1 MESKLHIVE
10 TCCHVVKFD
19 AYYCTMIPLVEPGP
33 ALEPERITRYSR
45 QLMLPGFGEDAQRRL
60 GAARVLVIGAGGL
73 GSAIVPVLAG
83 SGIGTIGVADDDV
96 VELSNLHR
104 QLSHSVED
112 IGRPKV
118 DSLADT
124 VRAIDPERQLLIHRE
139 RLTSLNLPAILEQ
152 YDLIVDGSDNFPTRY
167 LANDAAELAGK
178 PLVWGS
184 ILRFHGQVGVA
195 WRDHGPTFRDLFPSP
210 PPADETL
217 SCELGG
223 VLPSLCTAIG
233 SLMATEV
240 VKLVVGIGEPLL
252 GRVLFYDALTSRT
265 REIAFAADDARAPVT
280 ELIDYEQ
287 FCGIP
292 SDPVADDVAA
302 TSAAELLQ
310 WRRERRPVRLIDV
323 REPHEA
329 RARRIPGG
337 ELLPMGRLDVGESPA
352 AAPDDAQDA
361 PIVIYC
367 ERDPRSRR
375 AARTLTERGFRAT
388 YLSGGIQAFV
398 AVGGDV
404 VQDAASPDVTP
415 IEMVSS

>member
-1 MESKLHIVE
+1 
-10 TCCHVVKFD
+10 
-19 AYYCTMIPLVEPGP
+19 MIPLVEPGP

-60 GAARVLVIGAGGL
+60 AAARVLVIGAGGL

-104 QLSHSVED
+104 QLSHGASD

-124 VRAIDPERQLLIHRE
+124 VRAIDPQRELIVHRE
-139 RLTSLNLPAILEQ
+139 RLSSENLSVILED

-195 WRDHGPTFRDLFPSP
+195 WRGRGPTFRDLFPSP

-240 VKLVVGIGEPLL
+240 VKLVTGVGEPLL
-252 GRVLFYDALTSRT
+252 GRVVFYDALTART
-265 REIAFAADDARAPVT
+265 REIAYAADDTRAPVT
-280 ELIDYEQ
+280 ALIDYEE
-287 FCGIP
+287 FCGV
-292 SDPVADDVAA
+292 PVSQDADDVAA
-302 TSAAELLQ
+302 ISAAELLQ
-310 WRRERRPVRLIDV
+310 RMREGTPVRLIDV

-337 ELLPMGRLDVGESPA
+337 HLLPLDRVEAGSDPEPA
-352 AAPDDAQDA
+352 GADEPL
-361 PIVIYC
+361 VIYC

-375 AARTLTERGFRAT
+375 AARALADRGFRVV
-388 YLSGGIQAFV
+388 YLAGGIQAFI

-404 VQDAASPDVTP
+404 VEGDLVESA
-415 IEMVSS
+415 EMVTS